1 MLITVGNQLELLH
14 LLLLDAMF
22 PVDGSEVGHGDLS
35 AWELN
40 LEQLSSLSKRL
51 ACQFRKGQVGLDV
64 VNVVLFKPS
73 GLNVSLLL
81 ISLHFLIVAA

>member
-22 PVDGSEVGHGDLS
+22 PVDGSEVSHGDLS
-35 AWELN
+35 TWKLN

-51 ACQFRKGQVGLDV
+51 ACQLCKREVRLDV
-64 VNVVLFKPS
+64 VYVILLKSFVLS
-73 GLNVSLLL
+73 ISLLL
-81 ISLHFLIVAA
+81 VGLHFLTVAA